1 MGWNLFFCLYQL
13 IMVDKL
19 QTDFMLEIWD
29 LPQMKKH
36 YFTDPD
42 IVVVTPGVVLKNVVN
57 CGVAL

>member
-1 MGWNLFFCLYQL
+1 
-13 IMVDKL
+13 
-19 QTDFMLEIWD
+19 MLEIWD